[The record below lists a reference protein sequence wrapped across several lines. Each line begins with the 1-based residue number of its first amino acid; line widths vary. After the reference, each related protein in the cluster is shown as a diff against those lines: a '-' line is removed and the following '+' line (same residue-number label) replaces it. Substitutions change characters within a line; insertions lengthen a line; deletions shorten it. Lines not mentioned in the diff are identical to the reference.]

1 MNLPSNNISMSPV
14 TTPPQ
19 PSTMLA
25 AEQARAV
32 AEVQASLV
40 VARAN
45 PRNEVECQNN
55 ILNACKRKSLAEQA
69 LYAYPRGGQLVT
81 GPSIRLAEVLA
92 RHWRNLHYGF
102 REVGRGKDYSEV
114 EAFCHDLET
123 NVRVTRQFQ
132 VRHLRDTK
140 QGSKKLG
147 SERDKYELIAS
158 MAQRRVRACI
168 LEIIPGDIVDSAVEA
183 CEATLKQNIKNISK
197 QIEDI
202 KKSFQDLGVTVEMLE
217 AYLQRPL
224 KSIVPV
230 DVVNLRKIYR
240 SIKDGIGT
248 VEDFFNLKTQANKGA
263 IIGAETPEKEP
274 KKDNGQ
280 DSAGDDKSEA
290 QAQAGEQAAMQ
301 GPGF

>member
-1 MNLPSNNISMSPV
+1 MNLQSNNISMSPV
-14 TTPPQ
+14 ATPSQ

-183 CEATLKQNIKNISK
+183 CEATLKQNLKNITK
-197 QIEDI
+197 QIENI
-202 KKSFQDLGVTVEMLE
+202 KKSFQAIGVTVEMLE

-230 DVVNLRKIYR
+230 DVVNLRKIHR
-240 SIKDGIGT
+240 SIMDGIGT
-248 VEDFFNLKTQANKGA
+248 VEDFFNLKTQANKG
-263 IIGAETPEKEP
+263 ETIAPNAEKEGESSEEQ
-274 KKDNGQ
+274 KTKNGELPHLQ
-280 DSAGDDKSEA
+280 TPNA
-290 QAQAGEQAAMQ
+290 